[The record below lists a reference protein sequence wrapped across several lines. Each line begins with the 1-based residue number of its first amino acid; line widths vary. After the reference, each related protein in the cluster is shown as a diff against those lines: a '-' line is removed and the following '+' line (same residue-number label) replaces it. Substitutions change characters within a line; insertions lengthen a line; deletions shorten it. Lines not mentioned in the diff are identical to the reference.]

1 VGRNILWLRGQAK
14 HRQEA
19 LNIFLQAASMHSAV
33 SRSAPMLEFLTREAQ
48 EVRVS
53 LPPLSP
59 TGGSGGHAR
68 LTAAQRSDA
77 SL

>member
-1 VGRNILWLRGQAK
+1 MIEQAK

-33 SRSAPMLEFLTREAQ
+33 SRSAPMLEFLTRESQ

-59 TGGSGGHAR
+59 TGGGGGGGHAR

>member
-1 VGRNILWLRGQAK
+1 
-14 HRQEA
+14 
-19 LNIFLQAASMHSAV
+19 MHSAV